1 MMFNDDSAI
10 SQGKKKGRVHIEADP
25 QSFQLILYSFVK
37 VLTISA

>member
-10 SQGKKKGRVHIEADP
+10 SQGENGRVHIEADP

-37 VLTISA
+37 IFTISA